1 MNDILGGSQ
10 VLGLL
15 SPELQAQAEQ
25 RARSA
30 GLTNLGFALLQASQG
45 QPGQRRPGLGQIIGQ
60 AGPVGMQAYQQS
72 FDRTLQDMLRAQQI
86 QDLQRQRAQREQQ
99 ELARQRFAQQFA
111 PVTPQT
117 ALQAPGQVGP
127 TAARAAMIGQTPAL
141 DRSQLL
147 SAILDPNMP
156 PDVFERAKA
165 VYEATAPA
173 KVTTPTSVLEYER
186 SKTDPGFASFL
197 AQKQAATGTKISID
211 MNRTLG
217 STLDENLKSF
227 FNNGANARGV
237 LPTVQTMSALLDEG
251 VQTGF
256 GQETIN
262 KFNQAAQLFD
272 PNYKAKGVAGQE
284 AFIALSNEIILP
296 QVKQL
301 GVNPT
306 DADLNFIIKGSPTLS
321 KSVEGNRLLLN
332 ALNIKLQRDA
342 FLQEFV
348 TNWQDQNV
356 SLIEQSPVR
365 ANTELRKQVLNLTKT
380 HPLWTESTQQLRQQY
395 SQILGGQPASLTQ
408 GSPFRK

>member
-60 AGPVGMQAYQQS
+60 AGPVGLQAYQQS

-86 QDLQRQRAQREQQ
+86 QDLQKQRAQREQQ

-111 PVTPQT
+111 PTTPQT
-117 ALQAPGQVGP
+117 ALSGAGQVGP

-197 AQKQAATGTKISID
+197 AQKQEASGTKISID
-211 MNRTLG
+211 MNKTLG
-217 STLDENLKSF
+217 GTLDKNLESF
-227 FNNGANARGV
+227 FDNGAKARGV

-408 GSPFRK
+408 GSPFRN